1 MKITEDFVET
11 MLCPACGG
19 RMQLNT
25 AADAIKCRACRRV
38 YQIKDDIPDMLVEHA
53 TIETETPTHAS

>member
-1 MKITEDFVET
+1 MKITEEFVET

-19 RMQLNT
+19 RMQLN
-25 AADAIKCRACRRV
+25 ADADAIKCLACRRV

-53 TIETETPTHAS
+53 TIEEEAPAPAS